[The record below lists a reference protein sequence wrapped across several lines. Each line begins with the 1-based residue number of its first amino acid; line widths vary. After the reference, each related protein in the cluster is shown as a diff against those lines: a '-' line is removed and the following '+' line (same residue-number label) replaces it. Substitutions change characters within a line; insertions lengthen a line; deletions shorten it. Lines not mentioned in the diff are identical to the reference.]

1 MSDQDHEAD
10 GPARPAVPSSASD
23 ILASDAEREAV
34 VARLNA
40 ACGEGRLTLEE
51 FSERL
56 ERSYTARTRGELQ
69 PLLRDLPA
77 ESSEPASAPVRAG
90 EQGERR
96 GEWHVT
102 PIGGISRRG
111 PWRMRDL
118 TAITLIGGADLDL
131 REAQFTAR
139 EVTLTKVSLVGGVNL
154 TVPPGVQVV
163 IEGFSILGGR
173 RVEIDEVPD
182 GDAPTLRVRAFSLI
196 GGINVR
202 SSRPVERLR
211 AAREAR
217 RAGLDGARAE
227 RRAAFEEAR
236 DQRRAGL
243 DDARAA
249 RRAARDERRR
259 GRRHG

>member
-1 MSDQDHEAD
+1 MSAQDREAD
-10 GPARPAVPSSASD
+10 GPARPAVPPSAGD
-23 ILASDAEREAV
+23 MLASDAEREAV

-40 ACGEGRLTLEE
+40 ACSEGRLTLEE

-56 ERSYTARTRGELQ
+56 ERSYIARTRGELE

-77 ESSEPASAPVRAG
+77 EGSEPASAPVRTG
-90 EQGERR
+90 EQSDRR
-96 GEWHVT
+96 TEWHVT
-102 PIGGISRRG
+102 PLGGLSRRG

-118 TAITLIGGADLDL
+118 TSITLIGGVDLDL

-139 EVTLTKVSLVGGVNL
+139 EVTLTKVSVLGGVNL

-163 IEGFSILGGR
+163 VEGFSILGGR
-173 RVEIDEVPD
+173 RVEVDEVPD

-196 GGINVR
+196 GGIKVT
-202 SSRPVERLR
+202 SSRPLERLR

-217 RAGLDGARAE
+217 HANLDSARAE
-227 RRAAFEEAR
+227 RRAA
-236 DQRRAGL
+236 L
-243 DDARAA
+243 DDARTA